1 MRGHLEVFV
10 GPMYAGKTSKLLQRV
25 LWLNH
30 QHKKVLV
37 VKPSK
42 DNRYSED
49 KIVTHNQLSYPCISV
64 KTLQDVNE
72 NYNIQPYN
80 FNTVCLDEIQFMDN
94 AQMYDNVELWLSR
107 GVNVIG
113 AGLDQD
119 SRGVPFE
126 SACTLMGLAD
136 TVEKIVA
143 VCNTCGKPA
152 TKTYRLEASGDRV
165 QVGSMGMYEPRCVEH
180 WEPK

>member
-1 MRGHLEVFV
+1 
-10 GPMYAGKTSKLLQRV
+10 
-25 LWLNH
+25 
-30 QHKKVLV
+30 
-37 VKPSK
+37 
-42 DNRYSED
+42 
-49 KIVTHNQLSYPCISV
+49 
-64 KTLQDVNE
+64 
-72 NYNIQPYN
+72 
-80 FNTVCLDEIQFMDN
+80 
-94 AQMYDNVELWLSR
+94 MYDNVELWLSR

-136 TVEKIVA
+136 TIEKIVA